1 MAAQIDFHYFY
12 GRGIGEP
19 IRLLLTVG
27 GIDFVDHR
35 YSFEQYRTMDSLKAK
50 LPFGQVPA
58 LEVDGTFFGQTDSL
72 MRMSARIA
80 GLYPTDLAAATRS
93 DMIVVHQSEIHSAIA
108 KMSFDGVPGAPG
120 TKEVEEEVRSQ
131 RIGQWFESTL
141 PGLLERLENL
151 AANGSMV
158 GSTLCWADICVFNR
172 LTQLLDID
180 ETLLNENFPE
190 LRAVYNNVA
199 SLESVQAWIDLHAED
214 YPRGNAAIAVCQG
227 VSKK

>member
-1 MAAQIDFHYFY
+1 MSKRINFHYFH

-27 GIDFVDHR
+27 GVYFEDRR
-35 YSFEQYRTMDSLKAK
+35 YSMAEFRATDGLKKK

-58 LEVDGTFFGQTDSL
+58 LEVDGVFFAQTDSL
-72 MRMSARIA
+72 MRLAARLA
-80 GLYPTDLAAATRS
+80 NLYPDDLMDAARS
-93 DMIVVHQSEIHSAIA
+93 DMIVAHQADIHSAIA

-120 TKEVEEEVRSQ
+120 TKMLPEEERREKISA
-131 RIGQWFESTL
+131 WFESTL

-151 AANGSMV
+151 AENGFMV
-158 GSTLCWADICVFNR
+158 GSTLCWADICVFLR

-180 ETLLNENFPE
+180 GCLLNDKFPK

-199 SLESVQAWIDLHAED
+199 CLPLVQTWIDAHPED
-214 YPRGNAAIAVCQG
+214 YPRGNINPGNTKSGSA
-227 VSKK
+227 

>member
-1 MAAQIDFHYFY
+1 MAKQINFHYFH

-27 GIDFVDHR
+27 GVDFVDRR
-35 YSFEQYRTMDSLKAK
+35 YSMQEFRATDELKKK

-58 LEVDGTFFGQTDSL
+58 LEVDGVFFGQTDSL
-72 MRMSARIA
+72 MRLAA
-80 GLYPTDLAAATRS
+80 KLANLYPDDLMDAARS
-93 DMIVVHQSEIHSAIA
+93 DMIVAHQADIHSAIA

-120 TKEVEEEVRSQ
+120 TKMLPEEER
-131 RIGQWFESTL
+131 REKIGAWFESTL

-151 AANGSMV
+151 AENGFMV
-158 GSTLCWADICVFNR
+158 GSTLYWTDICVFLR

-180 ETLLNENFPE
+180 GSLLNDRFPK

-199 SLESVQAWIDLHAED
+199 YLPLVQAWIDAHPED
-214 YPRGNAAIAVCQG
+214 YPRGNINPGNTKSGSA
-227 VSKK
+227 